1 MSLEKPFVFGGVFS
15 TDKAKGA
22 SDRRE
27 RDRLLGGVYM
37 VERFDDLKLQVE
49 VMRAKVDVL
58 ERLISS
64 GVPQIIDKDI
74 VGVCEEV
81 INSCIDNIR
90 LSSGLLCEELEDILK
105 MR

>member
-37 VERFDDLKLQVE
+37 VERFDDLKLRVE

-58 ERLISS
+58 ERLISRVS
-64 GVPQIIDKDI
+64 LIDKDI
-74 VGVCEEV
+74 LEVCEEV

>member
-1 MSLEKPFVFGGVFS
+1 MILLMFGVLSTEHEKE
-15 TDKAKGA
+15 A
-22 SDRRE
+22 SE
-27 RDRLLGGVYM
+27 RSECDRLFILGGVVM
-37 VERFDDLKLQVE
+37 VERFDDLKLRVE

-64 GVPQIIDKDI
+64 RVPLIDKDI

-90 LSSGLLCEELEDILK
+90 LSSGLLFEELEDIL
-105 MR
+105 R

>member
-37 VERFDDLKLQVE
+37 VERFDDLKLRVE

-58 ERLISS
+58 ERLISRVS
-64 GVPQIIDKDI
+64 LIDKDI
-74 VGVCEEV
+74 LEVCEEV

-90 LSSGLLCEELEDILK
+90 LSSGLLCEELQDALIT
-105 MR
+105 R

>member
-1 MSLEKPFVFGGVFS
+1 MFGVLSTEHEKEANERS
-15 TDKAKGA
+15 EC
-22 SDRRE
+22 DRI
-27 RDRLLGGVYM
+27 LILGGVVM

-74 VGVCEEV
+74 VEVCEEV

-90 LSSGLLCEELEDILK
+90 LSSGLLLEDLEDILK